1 MDLPQNLIEQEVK
14 LLTQNTKKDDLEKNK
29 KENLKLAKSR
39 IKTGLILNEIGI
51 KNNLKV
57 NESEIQGEIQ
67 KQLRSMPGQEKMVLE
82 YYKNNQ
88 SAVASLRGALYEE
101 KVVELI
107 KNKIKLEKKNVNTK
121 EAEEILKKI
130 SENTKSLKSETK
142 KDPKKQKTPKK
153 KK

>member
-1 MDLPQNLIEQEVK
+1 M
-14 LLTQNTKKDDLEKNK
+14 
-29 KENLKLAKSR
+29 
-39 IKTGLILNEIGI
+39 NEIGI

-67 KQLRSMPGQEKMVLE
+67 KQLRSMPGQEKMVLD

-130 SENTKSLKSETK
+130 SENTKSLKPSETK
-142 KDPKKQKTPKK
+142 KDQKKQKTPKK

>member
-1 MDLPQNLIEQEVK
+1 M
-14 LLTQNTKKDDLEKNK
+14 
-29 KENLKLAKSR
+29 
-39 IKTGLILNEIGI
+39 NEIGI

-67 KQLRSMPGQEKMVLE
+67 KQLRSMPGQEKMVLD

-107 KNKIKLEKKNVNTK
+107 KNKIKLEKKNINTK
-121 EAEEILKKI
+121 EAEEYLKKD
-130 SENTKSLKSETK
+130 K
-142 KDPKKQKTPKK
+142 
-153 KK
+153 

>member
-1 MDLPQNLIEQEVK
+1 M
-14 LLTQNTKKDDLEKNK
+14 
-29 KENLKLAKSR
+29 
-39 IKTGLILNEIGI
+39 NEIGI

-67 KQLRSMPGQEKMVLE
+67 KQLRSMPGQEKMVLD

-107 KNKIKLEKKNVNTK
+107 KNKIKLEKNINTK

-130 SENTKSLKSETK
+130 SENTKSLKSSETK
-142 KDPKKQKTPKK
+142 KDQKTKNT
-153 KK
+153 

>member
-1 MDLPQNLIEQEVK
+1 M
-14 LLTQNTKKDDLEKNK
+14 
-29 KENLKLAKSR
+29 
-39 IKTGLILNEIGI
+39 NEIGI

-130 SENTKSLKSETK
+130 SENTKSLKSSETK